1 MKTIKPV
8 LFAAFALA
16 GMLSL
21 QPMARAAETSA
32 AAQPAQDERGA
43 AIRERM
49 QAVAKELGLTDE
61 QKQQLKP
68 ILQAEAEKM
77 KALRDDQSLSRP
89 EKLEKLKAIREELLP
104 QLKEILTP
112 EQLTKWQKLRQ
123 ERQAKAA
130 PVTARETSGKTP
142 AATVQF
148 KPR

>member
-8 LFAAFALA
+8 FFAAFALA

-68 ILQAEAEKM
+68 ILQAEAEKL
-77 KALRDDQSLSRP
+77 KALRDDQSLTRP
-89 EKLEKLKAIREELLP
+89 EKLEKLKILREELLP

-112 EQLTKWQKLRQ
+112 EQLAKWQKLRQ
-123 ERQAKAA
+123 ERLGQAA
-130 PVTARETSGKTP
+130 PGAP
-142 AATVQF
+142 QQ
-148 KPR
+148 

>member
-112 EQLTKWQKLRQ
+112 EQIAKWQKIRQ
-123 ERQAKAA
+123 ERQGQAA
-130 PVTARETSGKTP
+130 PRAP
-142 AATVQF
+142 QQ
-148 KPR
+148 

>member
-1 MKTIKPV
+1 MKTTKRV

-21 QPMARAAETSA
+21 QSMARAAETPPA
-32 AAQPAQDERGA
+32 TQPAKEEPGA

-68 ILQAEAEKM
+68 ILQTEAEKL
-77 KALRDDQSLSRP
+77 KALRDDQSLTRP
-89 EKLEKLKAIREELLP
+89 EKLEKLKTLREELLP

-112 EQLTKWQKLRQ
+112 EQLAKWQKLRQ

-130 PVTARETSGKTP
+130 PSAP
-142 AATVQF
+142 Q
-148 KPR
+148 P